1 MRIPFQVSAK
11 SMQNHNETGR
21 KVFGFIQVVE
31 HTGDHAVYGVKETI
45 EQRTVFEKEL
55 TKVIIKRENAMA
67 VGDIYQFKRHIGSA
81 FHGVFVAAGGTKA
94 AVKTERN
101 KLQFAT
107 VGAAVHGTTE
117 GWITAVDHLIDI
129 FHLSISGMKSI
140 FNFFIIV
147 GKDSL

>member
-1 MRIPFQVSAK
+1 MEEAVKKRTVIKKKNA
-11 SMQNHNETGR
+11 E
-21 KVFGFIQVVE
+21 VFINGEDAMSVWNIDKFE
-31 HTGDHAVYGVKETI
+31 GHTGSAIHGIFVSTSRTET
-45 EQRTVFEKEL
+45 T
-55 TKVIIKRENAMA
+55 
-67 VGDIYQFKRHIGSA
+67 
-81 FHGVFVAAGGTKA
+81 VAA
-94 AVKTERN
+94 ERN